1 MGFLVNDDE
10 TLENLLLDNLFIIQK
25 KDSFRFGMDAVLLAA
40 FARARPGETIVDL
53 GTGTGIVA
61 ILMSAKTKAKKI
73 IGIEIQP
80 DIAEMARRSVEG
92 NGLSDKVS
100 IEVMDIMEASRHL
113 PAGKIDVVVA
123 NPPYTKWG
131 GGLPNPDESRA
142 ISRHEILCALEDVVM
157 AASSLLRHHG
167 EFYMVHRPD
176 RLCDIMVEMRK
187 NHLEP
192 KELRVVCP
200 RVGDAP
206 SLLLIKGLRNGN
218 PGMKLLSPLY
228 IYDANGNY
236 TSELRSIYNMSEKAD
251 TPDDAR

>member
-123 NPPYTKWG
+123 NPPYSKWG

-157 AASSLLRHHG
+157 AASS
-167 EFYMVHRPD
+167 F
-176 RLCDIMVEMRK
+176 
-187 NHLEP
+187 
-192 KELRVVCP
+192 
-200 RVGDAP
+200 
-206 SLLLIKGLRNGN
+206 
-218 PGMKLLSPLY
+218 
-228 IYDANGNY
+228 
-236 TSELRSIYNMSEKAD
+236 
-251 TPDDAR
+251 

>member
-1 MGFLVNDDE
+1 
-10 TLENLLLDNLFIIQK
+10 
-25 KDSFRFGMDAVLLAA
+25 
-40 FARARPGETIVDL
+40 
-53 GTGTGIVA
+53 
-61 ILMSAKTKAKKI
+61 
-73 IGIEIQP
+73 
-80 DIAEMARRSVEG
+80 
-92 NGLSDKVS
+92 
-100 IEVMDIMEASRHL
+100 
-113 PAGKIDVVVA
+113 
-123 NPPYTKWG
+123 
-131 GGLPNPDESRA
+131 
-142 ISRHEILCALEDVVM
+142 
-157 AASSLLRHHG
+157 
-167 EFYMVHRPD
+167 
-176 RLCDIMVEMRK
+176 MVEMRK